1 MYSIEQIADWFLT
14 KEAMR
19 PKKLQKICYYAQAW
33 NLALKKKKLIDCDFE
48 AWVHGPVCPKL
59 YRKYKDFGWDL
70 IAQKEVHE
78 IKSEDLDILES
89 VWETY
94 GEYDGQQLEAL
105 THEET
110 PWLNARKGLGK
121 WDSSNNKISSEDM
134 QKFYLEQYIG
144 D

>member
-1 MYSIEQIADWFLT
+1 MYSIFQVADWVLN

-33 NLALKKKKLIDCDFE
+33 NLALKKEKLIDCDFE
-48 AWVHGPVCPKL
+48 AWIHGPVCPKL
-59 YRKYKDFGWDL
+59 YQKYKDFGWDI
-70 IAQKEVHE
+70 IAQKESHE
-78 IKSEDLDILES
+78 IKPEDLDILES

-105 THEET
+105 THEEM

-121 WDSSNNKISSEDM
+121 WDNSNNKISDEDM
-134 QKFYLEQYIG
+134 KKFYLEQYIG